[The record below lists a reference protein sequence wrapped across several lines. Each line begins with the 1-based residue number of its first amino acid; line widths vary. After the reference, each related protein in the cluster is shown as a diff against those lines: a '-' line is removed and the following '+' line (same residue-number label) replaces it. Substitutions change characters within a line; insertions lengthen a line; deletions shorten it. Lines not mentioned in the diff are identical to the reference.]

1 MNIEY
6 VGRNF
11 ELDGRVRAYTETK
24 LKKALKF
31 LAEPVEVRV
40 KLEVEKHRQIA
51 ELHISHRRGV
61 LHATEENT
69 DILDAINLA
78 VDSVEKQARRGRKK
92 AVDQRRRGGR
102 NAEGA
107 LEWPLEVMEAESVR
121 SGTPRIIKSTAI
133 PIKPMTIEEA
143 ALALED
149 SRNEFVV
156 FLDAIS
162 DRVSVLYKRKDQH
175 YGLIAPEF

>member
-40 KLEVEKHRQIA
+40 TLEVEKHRQIA
-51 ELHISHRRGV
+51 ELHINPRRGV

-92 AVDQRRRGGR
+92 AVDQRRR
-102 NAEGA
+102 
-107 LEWPLEVMEAESVR
+107 
-121 SGTPRIIKSTAI
+121 
-133 PIKPMTIEEA
+133 
-143 ALALED
+143 
-149 SRNEFVV
+149 
-156 FLDAIS
+156 
-162 DRVSVLYKRKDQH
+162 
-175 YGLIAPEF
+175 